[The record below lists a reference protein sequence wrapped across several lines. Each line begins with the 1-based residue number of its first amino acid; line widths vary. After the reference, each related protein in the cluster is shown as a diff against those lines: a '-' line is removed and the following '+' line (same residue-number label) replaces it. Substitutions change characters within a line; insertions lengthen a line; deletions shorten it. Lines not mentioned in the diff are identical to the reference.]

1 MELKDFIISQTEN
14 TYTFL
19 LYHMNNFTVEMIGCR
34 IVSNELSD
42 LIPFVIDVPGN
53 ISEILMGDMYG
64 FSIRCGDIHG
74 MIDTYILRDGEN
86 VQELIYRGVANYKT
100 RWDT

>member
-1 MELKDFIISQTEN
+1 
-14 TYTFL
+14 
-19 LYHMNNFTVEMIGCR
+19 MNNFTVEMIGCR